1 MIPKPLARLA
11 RMDAA
16 EIRWRG
22 VAATRSLVDRARS
35 RMIAPRWRRDA
46 LLPVLAPLDEFTA
59 VRSALSARRWDR
71 AHIEL
76 GRHFAETARRFP
88 LSCQSKPTLV
98 ARIIR
103 SFPDAA
109 SDATASADRILAGE
123 YDLLGYRRLRFMSR
137 ESSPSTLPDWQYDP
151 VHECGTPR
159 MFWATVPYLEP
170 RCGDH
175 KIIWELNRHQQW
187 LKLGRAYWLTGRQ
200 AYRDRFIAELVSWL
214 DANPPLIGVNWAS
227 MLELGFR
234 TLSWMWALHLF
245 VETDLP
251 DELPWLVDLLAALDR
266 QATHIERNLSHYF
279 SPNTHLLGEA
289 LALYVAGRA
298 LPELA
303 ASARRVSLGRRILLD
318 EIERQI
324 ASDGGHSERS
334 THYHRY
340 ALDFYSLALI
350 VACNTGDE
358 AAPRFEEAVRRLG
371 RAARLLADRAGRTP
385 HLGDDDGG
393 MLTPIT
399 GRAPDDLRDSLAIA
413 AALVD
418 QPELSIGDLPEEAL
432 WMLGPGAALNT
443 PGDASDFVPSSALPE
458 TGYYVSRTPAG
469 DHLVLDG
476 GPHGYR
482 NGGHAHADALS
493 LTFAVRGKPLLI
505 DPGTG
510 CYTADAAI
518 RDRMRS
524 SALHNTLTLD
534 DRSQSVPD
542 GPFHWSHVARTQV
555 LTWHTDRQFD
565 YFDARH
571 DGYRP
576 VEHRRRVL
584 SLHGDLIVVA
594 DFVGGTGTHTAAVH
608 WHLDPRWIA
617 EIDARHAVLVRPDDD
632 GIRVAVWTPQGQ
644 ITASK
649 GDALTG
655 LGWWSPA
662 YGRLD
667 PTTTLRVIRAGAVP
681 FWIISVFDLDPH
693 NAVTAVDFVPISFCG
708 AGPVD
713 HHAAVRIT
721 RTASVDHI
729 VVVEPSV
736 AAAPIR
742 GAVGT
747 DRDLKQPSVS
757 SPLTRVAWRTDE
769 VETDARMVYFR
780 SIRAGTVGCV
790 AAVDATYFRP
800 DTTRAGSDN
809 EDRTCAGSRVS

>member
-1 MIPKPLARLA
+1 MMPKPLARLA

-16 EIRWRG
+16 EIKWRG
-22 VAATRSLVDRARS
+22 AAATRSLVDRARS
-35 RMIAPRWRRDA
+35 RMIAPRWRRDT
-46 LLPVLAPLDEFTA
+46 LLPVLAPLEDLAA
-59 VRSALSARRWDR
+59 VRSALSVRRWDI

-76 GRHFAETARRFP
+76 ARHFATAARRFP
-88 LSCQSKPTLV
+88 INGQSKPALV
-98 ARIIR
+98 ERVIR

-109 SDATASADRILAGE
+109 ANATASADRIVAGE
-123 YDLLGYRRLRFMSR
+123 YDLLGYRRLRFMSP
-137 ESSPSTLPDWQYDP
+137 ESSPSTLPDWHYDP
-151 VHECGTPR
+151 VHGCRTPR

-175 KIIWELNRHQQW
+175 KIIWEINRHQQW
-187 LKLGRAYWLTGRQ
+187 LKLGRAYWLTGRP
-200 AYRDRFIAELVSWL
+200 AYRDRFIAELLSWL
-214 DANPPLIGVNWAS
+214 AANPPLVGVNWAS
-227 MLELGFR
+227 MLELGLR

-245 VETDLP
+245 VETDPL
-251 DELPWLVDLLAALDR
+251 DDSPWLVDLLAALDR
-266 QATHIERNLSHYF
+266 QSTHIERNLSHYF

-289 LALYVAGRA
+289 LALYVGGRA

-303 ASARRVSLGRRILLD
+303 ASTRRAALGRRILLN

-324 ASDGGHSERS
+324 ASDGGHCERS

-350 VACNTGDE
+350 VARNTGDE
-358 AAPRFEEAVRRLG
+358 AAYRFDEAVRKLG
-371 RAARLLADRAGRTP
+371 RAARLLADGTGRTP

-399 GRAPDDLRDSLAIA
+399 ARASDDLRDSLAIA
-413 AALVD
+413 AELVH
-418 QPELSIGDLPEEAL
+418 QPELSIGELPEEAL
-432 WMLGPGAALNT
+432 WMLGPEID
-443 PGDASDFVPSSALPE
+443 PGSARDTSHFVPSSALPE

-493 LTFAVRGKPLLI
+493 LTFAVHGVPLLI
-505 DPGTG
+505 DPGTA
-510 CYTADAAI
+510 CYTTDAAV

-542 GPFHWSHVARTQV
+542 GPFHWSHVAQTQV
-555 LTWHTDRQFD
+555 LTWRTSRQFD
-565 YFDARH
+565 YFEARH

-576 VEHRRRVL
+576 AEHRRRVL
-584 SLHGDLIVVA
+584 SLHGDLVVVA

-608 WHLDPRWIA
+608 WHLDPRWMA
-617 EIDARHAVLVRPDDD
+617 EIDTRRAVLVRPGDER
-632 GIRVAVWTPQGQ
+632 ISVAVWVPQGEM
-644 ITASK
+644 TASR

-667 PTTTLRVIRAGAVP
+667 PTTTLRVIKAGVAP
-681 FWIISVFDLDPH
+681 FWIISVFDLDRH
-693 NAVTAVDFVPISFCG
+693 NAVTAVDFVPVSPCG
-708 AGPVD
+708 AWTLEHD
-713 HHAAVRIT
+713 AAVRIT
-721 RTASVDHI
+721 RAVSVDH
-729 VVVEPSV
+729 VVFAEPAVS
-736 AAAPIR
+736 AATRDAIE
-742 GAVGT
+742 T
-747 DRDLKQPSVS
+747 DRDSTELAALHPF
-757 SPLTRVAWRTDE
+757 TRFAWRAGE

-780 SIRAGTVGCV
+780 STHAGPANCL

-800 DTTRAGSDN
+800 DTARAGDDN
-809 EDRTCAGSRVS
+809 EDRTCVGSRVL